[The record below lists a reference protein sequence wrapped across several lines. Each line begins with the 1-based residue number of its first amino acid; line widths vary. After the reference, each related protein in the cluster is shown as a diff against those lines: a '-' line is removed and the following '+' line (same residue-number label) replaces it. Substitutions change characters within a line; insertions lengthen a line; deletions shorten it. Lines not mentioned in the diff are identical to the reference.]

1 MQAEHI
7 ELQERDTHDGSLCHI
22 SLALADTNVTGVAFN
37 EPDTWRKEGIRFIL
51 DHALAYKR

>member
-1 MQAEHI
+1 MY
-7 ELQERDTHDGSLCHI
+7 SLEAPENI
-22 SLALADTNVTGVAFN
+22 VFDTNVTGVAFN